1 MLVYIHVK
9 ALSDVALSFLLTCFY
24 LLHCFVSL
32 VSLILCVAKLPT
44 QVRAAEYD
52 KLAKALQKGAR
63 GCDNPAC
70 QTSRPDDKSNK
81 RPKRP
86 KKCAACEVAL
96 YCCAACQT
104 AHWPAHAI
112 LCKELR

>member
-1 MLVYIHVK
+1 MLTTQEHNANFGK
-9 ALSDVALSFLLTCFY
+9 EAKGY
-24 LLHCFVSL
+24 L
-32 VSLILCVAKLPT
+32 
-44 QVRAAEYD
+44 
-52 KLAKALQKGAR
+52 KGAR

-70 QTSRPDDKSNK
+70 QTTPDDKSN
-81 RPKRP
+81 KRP

-104 AHWPAHAI
+104 AHWPAHAV

>member
-1 MLVYIHVK
+1 MFVK
-9 ALSDVALSFLLTCFY
+9 LSLSLSTQEE
-24 LLHCFVSL
+24 
-32 VSLILCVAKLPT
+32 IAKI
-44 QVRAAEYD
+44 D
-52 KLAKALQKGAR
+52 KNAKALQKGAR

-70 QTSRPDDKSNK
+70 QTSPDDKSK
-81 RPKRP
+81 KRP

-104 AHWPAHAI
+104 AHWPVHAI